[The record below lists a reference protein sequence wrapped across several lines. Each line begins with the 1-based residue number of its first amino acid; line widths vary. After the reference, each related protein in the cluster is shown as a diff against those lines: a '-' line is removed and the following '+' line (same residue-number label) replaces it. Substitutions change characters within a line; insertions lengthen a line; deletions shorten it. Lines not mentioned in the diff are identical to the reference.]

1 MLSNRQIRK
10 LGWIVVVAGCIL
22 IVLSKLW
29 LGLALVAVGLALVV
43 VGGRCP
49 HCGKIMVTVSPGVT
63 VCPRC
68 KRKL

>member
-1 MLSNRQIRK
+1 MTNRQIRK
-10 LGWIVVVAGCIL
+10 LGWAVVAVGCIL

-29 LGLALVAVGLALVV
+29 LGLALVALGLALVV
-43 VGGRCP
+43 AGGRCP
-49 HCGKIMVTVSPGVT
+49 HCGKIMVTVGPGVS

>member
-1 MLSNRQIRK
+1 MTNRQIRK
-10 LGWIVVVAGCIL
+10 LGWAVVAVGCIL

-29 LGLALVAVGLALVV
+29 LGLALVVA
-43 VGGRCP
+43 GGRCP
-49 HCGKIMVTVSPGVT
+49 HCGKIMVTVGPGVS